1 MIATLLAFQDT
12 VVEALPPET
21 AAAAAQATA
30 ETVHSGINYIDLMLK
45 ASLPV
50 KLIVLLLLAG
60 SLISWIIIFRKAR
73 VFKTANRDADE
84 FEGRFWSGAEL
95 HKLYAGAAD
104 RNRVVTG
111 LEAIFEAGF
120 REFTRLRDKRGL
132 DGRAQLEGAQRAMR
146 VTYTREV
153 DQLERNL
160 ELLANIGSTAPYVGL
175 VGTVFGIMVTMHD
188 MLNSGEQ
195 AGIAAVAPGI
205 SEALFATAI
214 GLFVA
219 IPAVWAYNRFT
230 TRVERLSV
238 RYESFAEEFSS
249 ILQRQSSGEQA
260 ELPMAGSIFHRK
272 RRKLKS
278 EINVVPYID
287 VMLVLLIIFMVTA
300 PLLTLSVDVK
310 LPSSSAKAVETRNE
324 PIIVIAYPDGRFGLK
339 LPEAKQ
345 PEVLDAAGLEAK
357 VAAIRGEQ
365 GNELRIMVAAEGSAP
380 YQKVLDAMDVLRRAK
395 VSNVSLMTNAG
406 GNAR

>member
-310 LPSSSAKAVETRNE
+310 LPSSTAKAVETKND
-324 PIIVIAYPDGRFGLK
+324 PIIVVAYPDGRLGLQ
-339 LPEAKQ
+339 LPGDKA
-345 PEVLDAAGLEAK
+345 PRTVDAAQLEATLAPIK
-357 VAAIRGEQ
+357 AEQ
-365 GNELRIMVAAEGSAP
+365 GNELRVLLAGDADAP
-380 YQKVLDAMDVLRRAK
+380 YQRVIDATEALKKAK
-395 VSNVSLMTNAG
+395 VTNVVLWTKQ
-406 GNAR
+406 

>member
-1 MIATLLAFQDT
+1 MPIAMLMQATDIQPLPEEAAATATGLAD
-12 VVEALPPET
+12 T
-21 AAAAAQATA
+21 AAAAAASA
-30 ETVHSGINYIDLMLK
+30 HEGINYIDLMLK

-50 KLIVLLLLAG
+50 QLIVLLLLVG
-60 SLISWIIIFRKAR
+60 SVISWVIIFRKAK
-73 VFKTANRDADE
+73 VFSQANREADD

-95 HKLYAGAAD
+95 NKLYAGTTD
-104 RNRVVTG
+104 RNRVVSG

-120 REFTRLRDKRGL
+120 REFTRLRDKRKL

-146 VTYTREV
+146 ATYAREV

-249 ILQRQSSGEQA
+249 ILQRQS
-260 ELPMAGSIFHRK
+260 AGD
-272 RRKLKS
+272 
-278 EINVVPYID
+278 E
-287 VMLVLLIIFMVTA
+287 
-300 PLLTLSVDVK
+300 
-310 LPSSSAKAVETRNE
+310 
-324 PIIVIAYPDGRFGLK
+324 
-339 LPEAKQ
+339 
-345 PEVLDAAGLEAK
+345 
-357 VAAIRGEQ
+357 
-365 GNELRIMVAAEGSAP
+365 
-380 YQKVLDAMDVLRRAK
+380 
-395 VSNVSLMTNAG
+395 
-406 GNAR
+406 

>member
-1 MIATLLAFQDT
+1 MIAMFLAWQEN
-12 VVEALPPET
+12 VVTEALPAEVAAT
-21 AAAAAQATA
+21 AAEAGAAVA
-30 ETVHSGINYIDLMLK
+30 HSGINYFDLMLK

-50 KLIVLLLLAG
+50 QLIVLLLLVG
-60 SLISWIIIFRKAR
+60 SVTSWIIIFRKSR
-73 VFKTANRDADE
+73 VFSQANREADD

-95 HKLYAGAAD
+95 NKLYAASTD
-104 RNRVVTG
+104 RNRVVSG

-120 REFTRLRDKRGL
+120 REFTRLRDKRKS

-146 VTYTREV
+146 ATFAREV

-249 ILQRQSSGEQA
+249 ILQRQS
-260 ELPMAGSIFHRK
+260 
-272 RRKLKS
+272 
-278 EINVVPYID
+278 
-287 VMLVLLIIFMVTA
+287 TA
-300 PLLTLSVDVK
+300 D
-310 LPSSSAKAVETRNE
+310 E
-324 PIIVIAYPDGRFGLK
+324 
-339 LPEAKQ
+339 
-345 PEVLDAAGLEAK
+345 
-357 VAAIRGEQ
+357 
-365 GNELRIMVAAEGSAP
+365 
-380 YQKVLDAMDVLRRAK
+380 
-395 VSNVSLMTNAG
+395 
-406 GNAR
+406 